1 MVGFELCGGG
11 GNVKTS
17 RHGCRREVR
26 TFGKEKDREQRHK
39 NRRGKNQ
46 E

>member
-1 MVGFELCGGG
+1 MVGFELWGEK
-11 GNVKTS
+11 NVKTS
-17 RHGCRREVR
+17 RYGCRREIR
-26 TFGKEKDREQRHK
+26 TFGKEKDHEKRHK